1 MYLELDMDHKVT
13 TREKILH
20 ATLELIDNEGLEN
33 VTIRKITLAADVN
46 IAAVNYYFG
55 SKENVINE
63 ALKEL
68 MCKLSRTF
76 DQLEDDT
83 LPAEERLRSFLR
95 SYADA
100 TLAYPDVFKN
110 FIKQVI
116 THYNDHQAHVNYIE
130 FMQTTGWQKL
140 RGFLRESRLLPDDER
155 LFMKIVQLFSALEF
169 PLLLGVQTHS
179 VHEFDYYDKNY
190 RYQYVELL
198 MQSLLHQQK

>member
-1 MYLELDMDHKVT
+1 MEPDLEHKVT

-20 ATLELIDNEGLEN
+20 ATLEIINNEGLEN
-33 VTIRKITLAADVN
+33 VTIRKITLAAQVN

-68 MCKLSRTF
+68 LDKLSRTF
-76 DQLEDDT
+76 DQLEDGA
-83 LPAEERLRSFLR
+83 LPPQERLRNFLH

-110 FIKQVI
+110 FLKQVI
-116 THYNDHQAHVNYIE
+116 THYNDHPSHVDYIK
-130 FMQTTGWQKL
+130 FMQTTGWRKL
-140 RGFLRESRLLPDDER
+140 GSFLQESGLLPNDQ
-155 LFMKIVQLFSALEF
+155 LLLMKIVQLFSALEF
-169 PLLLGVQTHS
+169 PLLLGVQTRE
-179 VHEFDYYDKNY
+179 VHEFDYYDQKY

-198 MQSLLHQQK
+198 MQSLLHKP